1 MFWPYQL
8 AFVTVEGCDSTNI
21 SLGMKIYALLQ
32 DMFYFLGFLHAEW
45 KCRRGSLLFVRNNE
59 ISVALQFEVAM
70 TTSGGRAKFV
80 ESMEG
85 IVKGVK
91 QVQLISFRIS

>member
-1 MFWPYQL
+1 MIRKEHDAWLRYRS
-8 AFVTVEGCDSTNI
+8 C
-21 SLGMKIYALLQ
+21 
-32 DMFYFLGFLHAEW
+32 
-45 KCRRGSLLFVRNNE
+45 RGSLMFVHNVE
-59 ISVALQFEVAM
+59 VFVALQFEVAM

-91 QVQLISFRIS
+91 QVR